1 MKLKCVRRKKS
12 HNTLL
17 NTTYSAEIS
26 KYLFLLFTHRL
37 VIGIFQ
43 SGIVAYAVSSILP
56 KDSPCRNNIIRFGNR
71 YLAFWPCFGFCCC
84 ELIVPLIILDESSLS
99 HSLSPFS
106 LVVDENNRVRVFDI
120 VGNMWWQPDIG
131 RQFRILT
138 AIVVLIPIAFMLVC
152 KNLILVVQ

>member
-12 HNTLL
+12 YNIILL
-17 NTTYSAEIS
+17 NTTYSAEIP

-71 YLAFWPCFGFCCC
+71 YLAFCWPCFGFCC
-84 ELIVPLIILDESSLS
+84 ELIVPLIILDESLLS
-99 HSLSPFS
+99 HCSSPFS
-106 LVVDENNRVRVFDI
+106 LVVDENNNRVRVFDI
-120 VGNMWWQPDIG
+120 VGNM
-131 RQFRILT
+131 
-138 AIVVLIPIAFMLVC
+138 
-152 KNLILVVQ
+152 

>member
-1 MKLKCVRRKKS
+1 MCKKK
-12 HNTLL
+12 
-17 NTTYSAEIS
+17 EISQHIVEYYWFSRNS

-71 YLAFWPCFGFCCC
+71 YLAFWPCFVFCC
-84 ELIVPLIILDESSLS
+84 ELIVPLIILDESLLS
-99 HSLSPFS
+99 HSLPFS

-120 VGNMWWQPDIG
+120 VGNMWWQRDIG
-131 RQFRILT
+131 RRFRILT
-138 AIVVLIPIAFMLVC
+138 AIVVLIPIAFILVC

>member
-1 MKLKCVRRKKS
+1 MCKKK
-12 HNTLL
+12 
-17 NTTYSAEIS
+17 EISQHIVEYYLFSRNS

-71 YLAFWPCFGFCCC
+71 YLAFWPCFGFCC
-84 ELIVPLIILDESSLS
+84 ELIVPLIILDESLLS

-120 VGNMWWQPDIG
+120 VGNM
-131 RQFRILT
+131 
-138 AIVVLIPIAFMLVC
+138 
-152 KNLILVVQ
+152 